1 MPHPDADDLALLA
14 LGESLGSAVDAHV
27 AGCAECTSEI
37 DSFRETIGLADLSN
51 FGEDAPRPGEHVWQ
65 AIAAELGFSGAQ
77 LSAGSVATAFGDQG
91 ANPGPPVDTATGEPT
106 AAPDRPAGTNGTAPP
121 QLQLVPNTVP
131 ADTVPPDT
139 VSPDTVSPTTV
150 STDTGRPDTGQ
161 PDTGHAN
168 DIPADHSADSG
179 TGPGDRDL
187 PSTVTPLTP
196 RSAQPRR
203 RSRWAAPLAAAVVG
217 IAVGAGAVVVAQ
229 NRSNEVTIEAVA
241 PLTPVVGGPLAVNPE
256 EQLGKAELVAA
267 PTGQEVVVTAADL
280 PPSTNSYEVWLFG
293 DEGRMVS
300 LGTLSGGSGSFPVPE
315 GYNTREY
322 RVVDVSDEPPDGNP
336 AHSGVSLIRGAFS

>member
-37 DSFRETIGLADLSN
+37 ESFRETIGLADLSN
-51 FGEDAPRPGEHVWQ
+51 FGEDAPRPGEHVWA
-65 AIAAELGFSGAQ
+65 AIAAELGFSGSQ
-77 LSAGSVATAFGDQG
+77 LSAGSVATAFGDPG
-91 ANPGPPVDTATGEPT
+91 ANPGPPVDTETGELT

-121 QLQLVPNTVP
+121 QLG
-131 ADTVPPDT
+131 PDT

-150 STDTGRPDTGQ
+150 STDSAQ
-161 PDTGHAN
+161 PDSAHAI
-168 DIPADHSADSG
+168 DSPADHSADSG
-179 TGPGDRDL
+179 AGPGDRDR

-203 RSRWAAPLAAAVVG
+203 WSRWAAPLAAAVVG
-217 IAVGAGAVVVAQ
+217 IAVGAGAVIVAQ

-300 LGTLSGGSGSFPVPE
+300 LGTLSDGSGSFPVPE

-336 AHSGVSLIRGAFS
+336 AHSGISLIRGAFS

>member
-77 LSAGSVATAFGDQG
+77 RSAGSVATALGDQG
-91 ANPGPPVDTATGEPT
+91 ANPGPPVDTATGELT
-106 AAPDRPAGTNGTAPP
+106 VAPDRPAGTNGTAPP
-121 QLQLVPNTVP
+121 QLQIVP
-131 ADTVPPDT
+131 D
-139 VSPDTVSPTTV
+139 TV
-150 STDTGRPDTGQ
+150 STDTVSTNTVSTDSVSTDTVSVDTGRPDIAQATAS
-161 PDTGHAN
+161 P
-168 DIPADHSADSG
+168 ADSG

-187 PSTVTPLTP
+187 SSTVTPLTP

-267 PTGQEVVVTAADL
+267 PTGQEVVVNAADL
-280 PPSTNSYEVWLFG
+280 PPSNNSYEVWLFG
-293 DEGRMVS
+293 DEGRMVA

-336 AHSGVSLIRGAFS
+336 QHSGVSLIRGAFS